1 MARSRKS
8 QPQEPSE
15 LGGSAEER
23 SRHLRYAHEQYS
35 GSGQGRFGAPVDQ
48 GKGGR
53 NLPLPPA
60 KQQDYPPGTRMP
72 WPPDGAIAAEQ
83 KRTRRRSK

>member
-1 MARSRKS
+1 
-8 QPQEPSE
+8 
-15 LGGSAEER
+15 
-23 SRHLRYAHEQYS
+23 
-35 GSGQGRFGAPVDQ
+35 VDQ

-83 KRTRRRSK
+83 KRTRRCSK